1 MAFEVSCNTYQTDE
15 SQISPVKL
23 PRLEKDKEDNAG
35 TVLIQKEVID
45 HVFIVQ
51 AFIG

>member
-23 PRLEKDKEDNAG
+23 LRLEKHKEDNAG
-35 TVLIQKEVID
+35 TVFIQKGVID
-45 HVFIVQ
+45 HVFIAQ